1 MAESDRQPEL
11 EATMWLIILFIVLF
25 VLALGGGGWGRSRY
39 GSMSWSPAAIILVVA
54 VVLFFTGHLSLH
66 G

>member
-1 MAESDRQPEL
+1 
-11 EATMWLIILFIVLF
+11 MWLIILFVVLF
-25 VLALGGGGWGRSRY
+25 LLALGGGGWGRSRY